1 MSQWYKDARLW
12 NVVSAV
18 RHCGTAARGEQQRL
32 LQYIGQATRGNG
44 CVGTANG
51 LSSGLTGL
59 ATQGALRCSTQAAA
73 E

>member
-51 LSSGLTGL
+51 
-59 ATQGALRCSTQAAA
+59 
-73 E
+73 